1 LLNHKSAFLLGLQ
14 EKLQFKL
21 KFLSKPGITWT
32 EFKYIVTNKT
42 SVELKEPDLI
52 KSIID
57 TTKPKSDKELPRAQ
71 NSASNINKSRRS
83 RPTARKRYTRRDSN
97 SQRLDRKRM
106 PRKTGNSNEGG
117 SDLVVQHDASDMTP
131 KETVPVSPPAPLT
144 IAPSPD
150 KGSEN
155 LIERITGFFGKTSK
169 DVDSPSSGADS

>member
-1 LLNHKSAFLLGLQ
+1 M
-14 EKLQFKL
+14 
-21 KFLSKPGITWT
+21 SKPGITWT
-32 EFKYIVTNKT
+32 EFKYIATNKT
-42 SVELKEPDLI
+42 SEELKEPALI

-57 TTKPKSDKELPRAQ
+57 TTKPKPDKELPRAQ
-71 NSASNINKSRRS
+71 NSASDINKSRRS

-97 SQRLDRKRM
+97 SQRFDRKRM

-155 LIERITGFFGKTSK
+155 LIDRITGFFGKTSK
-169 DVDSPSSGADS
+169 DVDSPSKGADS